1 MIKSSGRRQI
11 SRKEILLSIQIALV
25 ALLAYWLG
33 FRFTALFPGYFP
45 KIGGLWSAIS
55 AVIVVQ
61 VSKKDTADSAWLRV
75 IGTALGAAISALYLS
90 LFPFHAVG
98 MGASIFF
105 SSLICTSLNMTSWMR
120 LSAITV
126 LVVMVTASLNP
137 ALNPALNALLRFC
150 ESCIGSA
157 VAVILISLWPKA
169 LAD

>member
-1 MIKSSGRRQI
+1 MIKSSRRRQI
-11 SRKEILLSIQIALV
+11 SRKQLLISVQIALV

-33 FRFTALFPGYFP
+33 FHFTGLFPGYFP

-75 IGTALGAAISALYLS
+75 VGTALGATVSALYLS

-98 MGASIFF
+98 MGVLIFF
-105 SSLICTSLNMTSWMR
+105 SSLICTSLNMNSWMR

-157 VAVILISLWPKA
+157 VAVFLISLWPKV

>member
-33 FRFTALFPGYFP
+33 FHFTALFPGYFP
-45 KIGGLWSAIS
+45 KIGGIWSAIS

-61 VSKKDTADSAWLRV
+61 VSKKDTTDSARLRL

-105 SSLICTSLNMTSWMR
+105 SSLICTSLNMKSWMR

-137 ALNPALNALLRFC
+137 ALNPAMNALLRFC

>member
-1 MIKSSGRRQI
+1 MNKSSGRRQI
-11 SRKEILLSIQIALV
+11 SRKEILISIQSALV

-61 VSKKDTADSAWLRV
+61 ISKKDTADSAWLRV
-75 IGTALGAAISALYLS
+75 VGTALGVAISALYLS
-90 LFPFHAVG
+90 LFSFHAVG
-98 MGASIFF
+98 MGASIFA
-105 SSLICTSLNMTSWMR
+105 SSLICTSLNMNSWMR

>member
-1 MIKSSGRRQI
+1 MIKSSGRHQI
-11 SRKEILLSIQIALV
+11 SRKEFLISVQIALV

-33 FRFTALFPGYFP
+33 LRFTALFPGYFP

-61 VSKKDTADSAWLRV
+61 VSKKDTADSALLRV

-90 LFPFHAVG
+90 LFSFHAVG

-105 SSLICTSLNMTSWMR
+105 SSLICTSLNMNSWVR
-120 LSAITV
+120 ISAITV
-126 LVVMVTASLNP
+126 LIVMVTANLNP
-137 ALNPALNALLRFC
+137 SLNPALNALLRFC

-157 VAVILISLWPKA
+157 VAVILISVWPKS

>member
-11 SRKEILLSIQIALV
+11 SRKELLISVQIALV

-33 FRFTALFPGYFP
+33 LRFTALFPGYFP

-61 VSKKDTADSAWLRV
+61 VSKKDTADSALLRV

-90 LFPFHAVG
+90 LFSFHAVG

-105 SSLICTSLNMTSWMR
+105 SSLICTSLNMNSWVR
-120 LSAITV
+120 ISAITV
-126 LVVMVTASLNP
+126 LIVMVTANLNP
-137 ALNPALNALLRFC
+137 SLNPALNALLRFC

-157 VAVILISLWPKA
+157 VAVILISMWPKS

>member
-1 MIKSSGRRQI
+1 MIKTSGRRQI
-11 SRKEILLSIQIALV
+11 SRKELLISVQIALV
-25 ALLAYWLG
+25 ALLAYWIGL
-33 FRFTALFPGYFP
+33 RFTALFPGYFP

-61 VSKKDTADSAWLRV
+61 LSKKDTADSAWLRV

-98 MGASIFF
+98 MGASIFA
-105 SSLICTSLNMTSWMR
+105 SSLICTSLNMNSWMR

>member
-1 MIKSSGRRQI
+1 MIKSSGKRQI
-11 SRKEILLSIQIALV
+11 SRKEILISIQIALV

-90 LFPFHAVG
+90 FFPFHAVG
-98 MGASIFF
+98 MAASIFF
-105 SSLICTSLNMTSWMR
+105 SSFICTSLNMNSWMR

>member
-1 MIKSSGRRQI
+1 MIKPSSRCQVRKKELLI
-11 SRKEILLSIQIALV
+11 SAQIAV
-25 ALLAYWLG
+25 AALLAYWLG
-33 FRFTALFPGYFP
+33 LRFTALFPGYFP

-61 VSKKDTADSAWLRV
+61 IGKKDTESSAWLRV
-75 IGTALGAAISALYLS
+75 VGTAFGAAISAIYLS

-105 SSLICTSLNMTSWMR
+105 SSLICTSWNMNSLMR

-126 LVVMVTASLNP
+126 LVVMVTVSLNP

-157 VAVILISLWPKA
+157 VAVSLIALWPVA

>member
-11 SRKEILLSIQIALV
+11 SRKELLISVQIALV

-33 FRFTALFPGYFP
+33 LRFTALFPGYFP

-55 AVIVVQ
+55 AVIVAQ
-61 VSKKDTADSAWLRV
+61 VSKKDTAESAWLRV
-75 IGTALGAAISALYLS
+75 IGTALGATVSALYLS
-90 LFPFHAVG
+90 LFSFHAVG
-98 MGASIFF
+98 MGASIFV
-105 SSLICTSLNMTSWMR
+105 SSLICTSLNMNSWMR

-157 VAVILISLWPKA
+157 VAVFLISSWPKV

>member
-1 MIKSSGRRQI
+1 MFKSSGRCQI
-11 SRKEILLSIQIALV
+11 SRKELLISVQIALV
-25 ALLAYWLG
+25 ALLSYWLG
-33 FRFTALFPGYFP
+33 LRFTALFTGYFP

-61 VSKKDTADSAWLRV
+61 VSKKDTVDSAWLRV
-75 IGTALGAAISALYLS
+75 IGTALGATISALYLS

-98 MGASIFF
+98 MGASIFA
-105 SSLICTSLNMTSWMR
+105 SSLICTSLNMNSWMR

-126 LVVMVTASLNP
+126 LVVTVTASLNP

>member
-11 SRKEILLSIQIALV
+11 SRKELLISVQIALV

-33 FRFTALFPGYFP
+33 LRFTALFPGYFP

-75 IGTALGAAISALYLS
+75 IGTALGAAISALYLF

-98 MGASIFF
+98 MGVSIFF
-105 SSLICTSLNMTSWMR
+105 SSLICTSLNMHSWMR

-126 LVVMVTASLNP
+126 LVVMVTTSLNP
-137 ALNPALNALLRFC
+137 ALNPVLNALLRFC

-157 VAVILISLWPKA
+157 VAVFLISLWPKA

>member
-11 SRKEILLSIQIALV
+11 SRKELLISVQIALV

-33 FRFTALFPGYFP
+33 LRFTALFPGYFP

-61 VSKKDTADSAWLRV
+61 VSKKDTADSALLRV
-75 IGTALGAAISALYLS
+75 IGTALGAAISALYPS
-90 LFPFHAVG
+90 LFSFHAVG

-105 SSLICTSLNMTSWMR
+105 SSLICTSLNMNSWVR
-120 LSAITV
+120 ISAITV
-126 LVVMVTASLNP
+126 LIVMVTANLNP
-137 ALNPALNALLRFC
+137 SLNPALNALLRFC

-157 VAVILISLWPKA
+157 VAVILISVWSKS

>member
-1 MIKSSGRRQI
+1 MFKSSGRRQL
-11 SRKEILLSIQIALV
+11 SRKELLFSVQIALV

-33 FRFTALFPGYFP
+33 LHFTALFPGYFP

-61 VSKKDTADSAWLRV
+61 VSKKDTSDSAWLRV
-75 IGTALGAAISALYLS
+75 VGTALGAAISALYLS

-98 MGASIFF
+98 MGASIFA
-105 SSLICTSLNMTSWMR
+105 SSLICTSLNMNSWMR

-126 LVVMVTASLNP
+126 LVVMVTTSLNP
-137 ALNPALNALLRFC
+137 ALNPSLNALLRFC

-157 VAVILISLWPKA
+157 VAVILISLWPKV

>member
-1 MIKSSGRRQI
+1 MNKSSGRRQI
-11 SRKEILLSIQIALV
+11 SRKEILISIQIALV

-61 VSKKDTADSAWLRV
+61 ISKQDTADSAWLRV
-75 IGTALGAAISALYLS
+75 VGTALGVAISALYLS

-98 MGASIFF
+98 MGASIFA
-105 SSLICTSLNMTSWMR
+105 SSLICTSLNMNSWMR

>member
-1 MIKSSGRRQI
+1 MIKTSGRRQI
-11 SRKEILLSIQIALV
+11 SRKELLISVQIALV
-25 ALLAYWLG
+25 ALLAYWIGL
-33 FRFTALFPGYFP
+33 RFTDLFQGYFP

-61 VSKKDTADSAWLRV
+61 VSKKDTTDSAWLRV
-75 IGTALGAAISALYLS
+75 IGTALGAAISALYLF
-90 LFPFHAVG
+90 LFPFHAIG
-98 MGASIFF
+98 MGVSIFF
-105 SSLICTSLNMTSWMR
+105 SSLICTSLNMNSWMR

-157 VAVILISLWPKA
+157 VAVFLISLWPKA

>member
-1 MIKSSGRRQI
+1 MIKSSGRPQI
-11 SRKEILLSIQIALV
+11 SRKELLISVQIALV

-33 FRFTALFPGYFP
+33 LRFTALFPGYFP

-61 VSKKDTADSAWLRV
+61 VSKKDTADSALLRV

-90 LFPFHAVG
+90 LFSFHAVG

-105 SSLICTSLNMTSWMR
+105 SSLICTSLNMNSWVR
-120 LSAITV
+120 ISAITV
-126 LVVMVTASLNP
+126 LIVMVTANLNP
-137 ALNPALNALLRFC
+137 SLNPALNALLRFC

-157 VAVILISLWPKA
+157 VAVILISVWPKS

>member
-1 MIKSSGRRQI
+1 MFKSSGRRQI
-11 SRKEILLSIQIALV
+11 SGKELLISVQIALV

-33 FRFTALFPGYFP
+33 LRFTALFPGYFP

-75 IGTALGAAISALYLS
+75 VGTALGATVSALYLS

-98 MGASIFF
+98 MGASIFA
-105 SSLICTSLNMTSWMR
+105 SSLICTSLNMNSWMR

-157 VAVILISLWPKA
+157 LAVILISVWPKA

>member
-1 MIKSSGRRQI
+1 MIKSSRRRQI

-33 FRFTALFPGYFP
+33 LRFTALFPGYFP

-90 LFPFHAVG
+90 LFSFHAVG
-98 MGASIFF
+98 MGVSIFF
-105 SSLICTSLNMTSWMR
+105 SSLICTSLNMNSWMR

-137 ALNPALNALLRFC
+137 ALNPALNSLLRFC

-157 VAVILISLWPKA
+157 VAVFLISFWPKA

>member
-1 MIKSSGRRQI
+1 MIKTSGRRQI
-11 SRKEILLSIQIALV
+11 SRKELLISFQIALV
-25 ALLAYWLG
+25 ALLAYWIGL
-33 FRFTALFPGYFP
+33 RFTALFPGYFP

-61 VSKKDTADSAWLRV
+61 VSKKDTADSAWLRI
-75 IGTALGAAISALYLS
+75 IGTALGAAISALYLF

-98 MGASIFF
+98 MGVSIFF
-105 SSLICTSLNMTSWMR
+105 SSLICTSLNMNSWMR

-150 ESCIGSA
+150 ESFIGSA
-157 VAVILISLWPKA
+157 VAVFLISLWPKA

>member
-11 SRKEILLSIQIALV
+11 SRKEILISIQIALV

-75 IGTALGAAISALYLS
+75 IGTALGAVISALYLS

-105 SSLICTSLNMTSWMR
+105 SSLICTSLNMNSWMR

>member
-1 MIKSSGRRQI
+1 MNKSSGRRQI
-11 SRKEILLSIQIALV
+11 SRKEILISIQIALV

-75 IGTALGAAISALYLS
+75 IGTALGATISALYLS

-98 MGASIFF
+98 MGASIFA
-105 SSLICTSLNMTSWMR
+105 SSLICTSLNMNSWMR

-126 LVVMVTASLNP
+126 LVVMVTSSLNP

>member
-1 MIKSSGRRQI
+1 MNKSSGRRQI
-11 SRKEILLSIQIALV
+11 SRKEILISIQIALV
-25 ALLAYWLG
+25 ALLAYLLG

-98 MGASIFF
+98 MGASIFA
-105 SSLICTSLNMTSWMR
+105 SSLICTSLNMNSWMR

>member
-1 MIKSSGRRQI
+1 MIKSSGSCQI
-11 SRKEILLSIQIALV
+11 SRKELLISVQIALV
-25 ALLAYWLG
+25 ALLAYWIGL
-33 FRFTALFPGYFP
+33 RFTALFPGYFP

-105 SSLICTSLNMTSWMR
+105 SSLICTSLNMNSWMR

>member
-11 SRKEILLSIQIALV
+11 SRKELLISVQIALV

-33 FRFTALFPGYFP
+33 LRFTALFPGYFP

-90 LFPFHAVG
+90 LFSFHAVG

-105 SSLICTSLNMTSWMR
+105 SSLICTSLNMNSWVR
-120 LSAITV
+120 ISAITV
-126 LVVMVTASLNP
+126 LIVMVTANLNP
-137 ALNPALNALLRFC
+137 SLNPALNALLRFC

-157 VAVILISLWPKA
+157 VAVILISVWPKS

>member
-1 MIKSSGRRQI
+1 MFKSSGRRQI
-11 SRKEILLSIQIALV
+11 SGKELLISVQIALV
-25 ALLAYWLG
+25 SLLAYWLG
-33 FRFTALFPGYFP
+33 LHFTALFPGYFP

-61 VSKKDTADSAWLRV
+61 VSNKDTADSAWLRV
-75 IGTALGAAISALYLS
+75 IGTALGATISALYLS

-98 MGASIFF
+98 MGASIFA
-105 SSLICTSLNMTSWMR
+105 SSLICTSLNMNSWMR

-157 VAVILISLWPKA
+157 LAVILISVWPKA

>member
-11 SRKEILLSIQIALV
+11 SRKELLISVQIAIV
-25 ALLAYWLG
+25 ALLAYWIGL
-33 FRFTALFPGYFP
+33 RFTALFPGYFP

-61 VSKKDTADSAWLRV
+61 VSKKDTADSALLRV

-90 LFPFHAVG
+90 LFSFHAVG

-157 VAVILISLWPKA
+157 VAVILISVWPKS

>member
-1 MIKSSGRRQI
+1 MIKPSGRRKI
-11 SRKEILLSIQIALV
+11 SRKELLISVQIALV

-33 FRFTALFPGYFP
+33 LRFTALFPGYFP

-61 VSKKDTADSAWLRV
+61 VSKKDTADSALLRV

-90 LFPFHAVG
+90 LFSFHAVG

-105 SSLICTSLNMTSWMR
+105 SSLICTSLNMNSWVR
-120 LSAITV
+120 ISAITV
-126 LVVMVTASLNP
+126 LIVMVTANLNP
-137 ALNPALNALLRFC
+137 SLNPALNALLRFC

-157 VAVILISLWPKA
+157 VAVILISMWPKS

>member
-11 SRKEILLSIQIALV
+11 SRKELLISVQIALV

-33 FRFTALFPGYFP
+33 LRFTALFPGYFP

-61 VSKKDTADSAWLRV
+61 VSKKDTADSALLRV

-90 LFPFHAVG
+90 LFSFHAVG

-105 SSLICTSLNMTSWMR
+105 SSLICTSLNMNSWVR
-120 LSAITV
+120 ISAITV
-126 LVVMVTASLNP
+126 LIVMVTANLNP
-137 ALNPALNALLRFC
+137 SLNPALNALLRFC

-157 VAVILISLWPKA
+157 VAVILISVWPKS

>member
-1 MIKSSGRRQI
+1 MFKSSGRRQL
-11 SRKEILLSIQIALV
+11 SRKELLFSVQIALV

-33 FRFTALFPGYFP
+33 LHFTALFPGYFP

-61 VSKKDTADSAWLRV
+61 VSKKDTSDSAWLRV
-75 IGTALGAAISALYLS
+75 VGTALGAAISALYLS

-105 SSLICTSLNMTSWMR
+105 SSLICTSLNMNSWMR

>member
-11 SRKEILLSIQIALV
+11 SRKELLISVQIALV

-33 FRFTALFPGYFP
+33 LRFTALFPGYFP

-61 VSKKDTADSAWLRV
+61 VSKKDTVDSAWLRV
-75 IGTALGAAISALYLS
+75 IGTALGATISALYLS

-105 SSLICTSLNMTSWMR
+105 SSLICTSLNMNSWVR
-120 LSAITV
+120 ISAITV
-126 LVVMVTASLNP
+126 LIVMVTANLNP
-137 ALNPALNALLRFC
+137 SLNPALNALLRFC

-157 VAVILISLWPKA
+157 VAVILISVWSKS

>member
-1 MIKSSGRRQI
+1 MIKSSGRPQI
-11 SRKEILLSIQIALV
+11 SRKELLISVQIALV

-33 FRFTALFPGYFP
+33 LRFTALFPGYFP

-61 VSKKDTADSAWLRV
+61 VSKKDTADSALLRV

-90 LFPFHAVG
+90 LFSFHAVG

-105 SSLICTSLNMTSWMR
+105 SSLICTSLNMNSWVR
-120 LSAITV
+120 ISAITV
-126 LVVMVTASLNP
+126 LIVMVTANLNP
-137 ALNPALNALLRFC
+137 SLSPALNALLRFC

-157 VAVILISLWPKA
+157 VAVILISVWPKS

>member
-1 MIKSSGRRQI
+1 MIKTSGRRQI
-11 SRKEILLSIQIALV
+11 SRKGLLISVQIALV
-25 ALLAYWLG
+25 ALLAYWIGL
-33 FRFTALFPGYFP
+33 RFTALFPGYFP

-90 LFPFHAVG
+90 IFPFHAVG
-98 MGASIFF
+98 MGASIFA
-105 SSLICTSLNMTSWMR
+105 SSLICTSLNMNSWMR

-157 VAVILISLWPKA
+157 VAVFLISLWPKA
-169 LAD
+169 LTD